1 MMLII
6 LSMSFVTAS
15 GPPTK
20 KIYSHLLGKALQKK
34 HNENPNKDL

>member
-1 MMLII
+1 MLII

-20 KIYSHLLGKALQKK
+20 KIYSHLLGKAIQKK
-34 HNENPNKDL
+34 KNENPNKDL